1 MTLAGAANQREYANR
16 LGAAA
21 YFRYLSGLAV
31 DAGGTLYVTDHMNG
45 TVRKVTATGEVTTL
59 AGTVLHFG
67 QVDGPGPEARFES
80 TWGVAIGAG
89 GTLYVADR
97 STLRVVK

>member
-45 TVRKVTATGEVTTL
+45 SVRKVTATGEVTTL

-89 GTLYVADR
+89 GTLYVVDR